1 MKRILLLCSM
11 LAMVLFTTEAFAQDR
26 TVTGRVTGADDG
38 LPLPQVTVLLKGTT
52 QGTPTDADG
61 NYRLSVPASGG
72 ILIFRYLGYT
82 TQEVSIDNRTVINV
96 QLVPDTQQLG
106 EIVVTAYG
114 EDKRA
119 TISSSV
125 STVGK
130 ERINAVPIPS
140 LDQVLQGQAAG
151 VNIQVQSGQPGASGF
166 IQIRGTTSING
177 NTEPLFV
184 IDGVIVDED
193 NFRSLN
199 PNDIE
204 SVNILKDASASA
216 LYGNK
221 AAGGVIVVNT
231 KTGAPDTGVRINYQ
245 FQYGRTS
252 QVDPNFEMMNSNQF
266 IDLQQQLGTGFGN
279 GNSPGG
285 GFTVTAAEIAA
296 ARNVDTN
303 WTDIFFRT
311 GTTQSH
317 DINITTGNQT
327 VQSYTSIGYFQQE
340 GTTVRSDL
348 TRYTFRNN
356 LTTNFTD
363 KLKLTTNLTLN
374 FSESNFPQNP
384 GTGQLDNPFINPYI
398 ALPFYNPYNDDGTL
412 NLRGTP
418 YSTANGTNNNGFL
431 NTPFITLST
440 NALDK
445 QFNDRIRGIGN
456 FNLSYQVTD
465 NINVGGSFGMDFFQT
480 QFENITDPTSV
491 RGEIRPNPNSLI
503 KGQQSEGTTRDRSI
517 TSRAYVKYNT
527 IIKEDHFLDVS
538 FFTEYY
544 NRKRTAFSFTGF
556 GIDPKLVGS
565 GAGLTPGTT
574 TEGGAQFYIPT
585 VGSSEVEVATFSYFG
600 VLKYNFKETY
610 GGQLSIRRD
619 ASSRFNSTNKWG
631 TFWSAS
637 AYWNAHNNV
646 LADID
651 FIDQAKLRVSYGTT
665 GNERVT
671 GGVFGAAFA
680 SFDLFNR
687 GNGYENSAAYFPSA
701 IGNRDLKWELTSQLD
716 IGLDFSLW
724 QGKLTGTFDYYHKTT
739 DDLFLSQPISL
750 TSGFGSINAN
760 VGSLENRGVEI
771 TLDYE
776 IYSSNDL
783 RIAVN
788 GNAAYNQNE
797 ITALAGDDF
806 ILAGG
811 GTALSV
817 GDPIG
822 SLYRV
827 RYAGVNPAN
836 GDPLYLDLDGNV
848 TDQYTISN
856 RVLLDKTNQPLWVGG
871 FGTFVS
877 YKGFTFTTQ
886 WSYAADQWRLNGSFG
901 VVNDVTLAGFAN
913 QSTNLLNAWQNPGD
927 IATFPRL
934 TYRGIRQEASDLWL
948 EDASFIR
955 LRNATLAYDFSRQL
969 LSKTGFLN
977 SVRVYVQGQ
986 NLWTSSKWR
995 GFDPE
1000 NTSGTSFFEFPT
1012 SRVWT
1017 VGVNVGL

>member
-1 MKRILLLCSM
+1 M
-11 LAMVLFTTEAFAQDR
+11 
-26 TVTGRVTGADDG
+26 TGRVTGADDG

-61 NYRLSVPASGG
+61 NYRLSVPSNGG
-72 ILIFRYLGYT
+72 TLVFRYLGYV
-82 TQEVSIDNRTVINV
+82 TQEVAIGAKTIINV
-96 QLVPDTQQLG
+96 QLVPDTQTLG
-106 EIVVTAYG
+106 EVVVTAYG

-119 TISSSV
+119 TISSSI

-151 VNIQVQSGQPGASGF
+151 VNIQTQSGQPGASAF
-166 IQIRGTTSING
+166 IQIRGRSSING
-177 NTEPLFV
+177 NNEPLFM
-184 IDGVIVDED
+184 IDGIPVDED

-221 AAGGVIVVNT
+221 AAGGVILITT
-231 KTGAPDTGVRINYQ
+231 KRGNENQDGGININYQ
-245 FQYGRTS
+245 FQYGQTN
-252 QVDPNFEMMNSNQF
+252 QVAPNFEMMNSAQL
-266 IDLQQQLGTGFGN
+266 IDLQQQLNTGFGA
-279 GNSPGG
+279 GRSPGG
-285 GFTVTAAEIAA
+285 GYVVTDAEIAA
-296 ARNVDTN
+296 AARETTD
-303 WTDIFFRT
+303 WTDVFFRT

-317 DINITTGNQT
+317 DINISTGNQKT
-327 VQSYTSIGYFQQE
+327 QSYTSIGYFTQE

-356 LTTNFTD
+356 FTTNFSD
-363 KLKLTTNLTLN
+363 KLKMSTNLTLN
-374 FSESNFPQNP
+374 YSESNFPQNP
-384 GTGQLDNPFINPYI
+384 GSGQLDNPFINPFI
-398 ALPFYNPYNDDGTL
+398 ALPFYNPNNDDGSR
-412 NLRGTP
+412 NLQGTA
-418 YSTANGTNNNGFL
+418 YSTANGTNTNGFL
-431 NTPFITLST
+431 NTPYITLST
-440 NALDK
+440 NAQDT
-445 QFNDRIRGIGN
+445 QVNDRVRIIGN
-456 FNLSYQVTD
+456 GTISYQVTD
-465 NINVGGSFGMDFFQT
+465 NINVGGDIGMDFFQT
-480 QFENITDPTSV
+480 QALNITSPLSI
-491 RGEIRPNPNSLI
+491 RGIITPDENALI
-503 KGQQSEGTTRDRSI
+503 KGSQNESTVRDRSI
-517 TSRAYVKYNT
+517 TTRAYVKYNT

-538 FFTEYY
+538 LFTEYY
-544 NRKRTAFSFTGF
+544 NRQRTAFSFTGF
-556 GIDPKLVGS
+556 GIDPKLIGS
-565 GAGLTPGTT
+565 GAGLTPGITA
-574 TEGGAQFYIPT
+574 EGPNETQFYIPG

-619 ASSRFNSTNKWG
+619 ASSRFNTTNKWG

-646 LADID
+646 LSDIE
-651 FIDQAKLRVSYGTT
+651 FIDQAKLRVSYGIT
-665 GNERVT
+665 GNERIS
-671 GGVFGAAFA
+671 GGVFGSAFA
-680 SFDLFNR
+680 SFDLFGR
-687 GNGYENSAAYFPSA
+687 GGGYQNSAAYFPA
-701 IGNRDLKWELTSQLD
+701 QIGNPDLKWETTAQLD
-716 IGLDFSLW
+716 VGLDFSLW
-724 QGKLTGTFDYYHKTT
+724 QGKLTGTIDYYYKNTE
-739 DDLFLSQPISL
+739 DLFLNQPISL
-750 TSGFGSINAN
+750 TSGFGSIQAN
-760 VGSLENRGVEI
+760 VGSMENRGLEF
-771 TLDYE
+771 TFDYE
-776 IYSSNDL
+776 VFSSNDL
-783 RIAVN
+783 RISVN
-788 GNAAYNQNE
+788 ANAAYNQNE

-817 GDPIG
+817 GDPFG

-827 RYAGVNPAN
+827 RYVGVNPAN
-836 GDPLYLDLDGNV
+836 GDPLYLDTEGNV

-927 IATFPRL
+927 ISTFPRL

-948 EDASFIR
+948 EDASFVR
-955 LRNATLAYDFSRQL
+955 LRNATLAYDFSRQF

-986 NLWTSSKWR
+986 NLWTSTKWR

-1000 NTSGTSFFEFPT
+1000 NTSGTSFFEYPT